1 MSLYRIARLL
11 TIAAALLPLTGCY
24 LMQAATGQMA
34 ISSKREPIAAVLADS
49 ATPAALRS
57 RLEYVAAA
65 RDFASRELGLPD
77 NESYRSYADLGRPFV
92 VWNVFATPEFSVEP
106 RRWCFPI
113 AGCVVYR
120 GYFNEESARRYAR
133 KLRRRGDDVA
143 VGGVAAYS
151 TLGHFKDPVLST
163 MLGWSD
169 AQLAGTLFHE
179 LAHQVVYVPGDSE
192 FNESFATVVEEAG
205 LERWLA
211 ARQRGQELVAW
222 REQRERQSEFIALL
236 LKTRNKLRELYQ
248 SALADDEKRSRKQYE
263 FGELKLDYAQ
273 LKQQW
278 SGYSGYDRWFDRTL
292 SNAHLVS
299 AATYYGCVPGL
310 QRVLSEV
317 GGDLPRFYAEAKRLA
332 RMDKDARELA
342 VCGAVS
348 PPGTPVASDRAGS

>member
-1 MSLYRIARLL
+1 
-11 TIAAALLPLTGCY
+11 
-24 LMQAATGQMA
+24 MA
-34 ISSKREPIAAVLADS
+34 ISSKREPIAEVLADS
-49 ATPAALRS
+49 ATPPPLRA

-77 NESYRSYADLGRPFV
+77 NESYRSYADLGRPYV
-92 VWNVFATPEFSVEP
+92 VWNVFAAPEFSVEP

-151 TLGHFKDPVLST
+151 TLGHFNDPVLST

-211 ARQRGQELVAW
+211 ARQRAQDLVAW

-236 LKTRNKLRELYQ
+236 LKTRNKLRELYE

-273 LKQQW
+273 LRQQW
-278 SGYSGYDRWFDRTL
+278 NGYSGYDRWFDRTL

-317 GGDLPRFYAEAKRLA
+317 GGDLPRFYEEAKRLA

>member
-1 MSLYRIARLL
+1 MALYRIARLL

-34 ISSKREPIAAVLADS
+34 IASKREPIAEVLADS
-49 ATPAALRS
+49 ATPPQLRA

-77 NESYRSYADLGRPFV
+77 NESYRSYADLGRPYV
-92 VWNVFATPEFSVEP
+92 VWNVFAAPEFSVEP

-120 GYFNEESARRYAR
+120 GYFSEDAAQRYAR
-133 KLRRRGDDVA
+133 KLRRRGDDAA

-151 TLGHFKDPVLST
+151 TLGHFKDPVLNT

-211 ARQRGQELVAW
+211 ARQRGQDLSAW

-236 LKTRNKLRELYQ
+236 LTARDKLRSLYQ
-248 SALADDEKRSRKQYE
+248 SALPVEEKRSRKQYE
-263 FGELKLDYAQ
+263 FGELKLDYTR

-278 SGYSGYDRWFDRTL
+278 NGYPGYDRWFDRTL
-292 SNAHLVS
+292 TNAHLVS

-310 QRVLSEV
+310 QRVLGEV
-317 GGDLPRFYAEAKRLA
+317 GGDLPRFYEEAKRLA
-332 RMDKDARELA
+332 RMDKDARALA
-342 VCGAVS
+342 VCGAVT